1 MRGRFVV
8 GLIAGLVAG
17 VLLSMPMWA
26 SGAPRSQGPLFAVLL
41 GSNEI
46 GADGKRGAGD
56 PDGVGSATVLIHEDT
71 QLCFGL
77 TASGIS
83 SPTAAHVHEGKAHQN
98 GPIVVPLTPPSGGD
112 PGASSG
118 CVAAD
123 PDLLENIRR
132 HPRQFYVN
140 IHTTD
145 FPGGAIRGQL
155 FRRSGD

>member
-1 MRGRFVV
+1 MRGRFIL

-17 VLLSMPMWA
+17 VVVSMPMWA
-26 SGAPRSQGPLFAVLL
+26 SSAPRSEGPLFAVLL

-46 GADGKRGAGD
+46 GTDGKRGAGD
-56 PDGVGSATVLIHEDT
+56 PDGVGSATVLIHDDT

-77 TASGIS
+77 TASNIS
-83 SPTAAHVHEGKAHQN
+83 PPVAAHVHEGKQNEN
-98 GPIVVPLTPPSGGD
+98 GPVVVPLTHPSTGD

-123 PDLLENIRR
+123 PELLEDIRK
-132 HPRQFYVN
+132 HPRRYYVN
-140 IHTTD
+140 IHTGD

-155 FRRSGD
+155 FHRPGG